1 MNGFGMQAAREGSRI
16 RFALSGE
23 LDDAAARRL
32 RDIDLDELA
41 GSGCMSVSI
50 ELGEL
55 EFIDSSGIGSLV
67 NLRNR
72 ATARGVIFE
81 VGAVPTPIE
90 RTLVMAGLADLFG
103 LDPRA

>member
-1 MNGFGMQAAREGSRI
+1 MQAAREGSRT

-23 LDDAAARRL
+23 LDDAAARQV

-41 GSGCMSVSI
+41 STGCSRVSI
-50 ELGEL
+50 ELDGL

-81 VGAVPTPIE
+81 IGAVPTPIE
-90 RTLVMAGLADLFG
+90 RTLVMAGLAELFG
-103 LDPRA
+103 LDSRA